1 MYYVY
6 KSLACLLL
14 IPVQNFFQ
22 NQHLAEFQ
30 DPSIKRRAITNGII
44 CRPRIRLESYLRSTA
59 YFSFGP
65 PSLVIVQTEINTP
78 RSLGACSHLR
88 NCIPTRH
95 IVKLSFLSFSLPRE
109 WGGRRGWRGWKRN
122 EKSLGR
128 VQRARMNAR
137 RRGPLIPDLEKER
150 EEKRGKKEKE
160 EKGWSLERERER
172 GRAHWNG
179 ARSDSEQRVAIKRN
193 LFGPDEKF
201 DSDRGGL
208 FAIPIEFRDANQL
221 KSRFNLPNGQIFLA
235 PWNPY
240 ITLVRIDPCKYIGG
254 PLRLQQEYPCMES

>member
-1 MYYVY
+1 M
-6 KSLACLLL
+6 
-14 IPVQNFFQ
+14 QNFFR

-95 IVKLSFLSFSLPRE
+95 IVKLSFLSFSLPWE

-172 GRAHWNG
+172 EGELIEERARWGTVGFRATGRNKKESFRPRWEIRF
-179 ARSDSEQRVAIKRN
+179 RSRGPFCNSYRV
-193 LFGPDEKF
+193 
-201 DSDRGGL
+201 
-208 FAIPIEFRDANQL
+208 
-221 KSRFNLPNGQIFLA
+221 SRREPA
-235 PWNPY
+235 
-240 ITLVRIDPCKYIGG
+240 
-254 PLRLQQEYPCMES
+254 

>member
-1 MYYVY
+1 M
-6 KSLACLLL
+6 
-14 IPVQNFFQ
+14 QNFFR

-95 IVKLSFLSFSLPRE
+95 IVKLSFSLFLPP
-109 WGGRRGWRGWKRN
+109 
-122 EKSLGR
+122 SR
-128 VQRARMNAR
+128 VR
-137 RRGPLIPDLEKER
+137 R
-150 EEKRGKKEKE
+150 EEGVKGVKAKRKVTRTCATSTHECAPKGPPYPRLGKRKRGKKGK
-160 EKGWSLERERER
+160 KGKGRKRVILGERERER

>member
-1 MYYVY
+1 MHNVY

-95 IVKLSFLSFSLPRE
+95 IVKLSFSLFLPP
-109 WGGRRGWRGWKRN
+109 
-122 EKSLGR
+122 SR
-128 VQRARMNAR
+128 VR
-137 RRGPLIPDLEKER
+137 R
-150 EEKRGKKEKE
+150 EEGVKGVKAKRKVTRTCATSTHECAPKGPPYPRLGKRKRRKKGKKG
-160 EKGWSLERERER
+160 KGWSLERERER
-172 GRAHWNG
+172 ESSLKRGTVGFRATGRNKKESFRPRWEIRF
-179 ARSDSEQRVAIKRN
+179 RSRGPFCNSYRV
-193 LFGPDEKF
+193 
-201 DSDRGGL
+201 
-208 FAIPIEFRDANQL
+208 
-221 KSRFNLPNGQIFLA
+221 SRREPA
-235 PWNPY
+235 
-240 ITLVRIDPCKYIGG
+240 
-254 PLRLQQEYPCMES
+254 

>member
-1 MYYVY
+1 MEKRWFLSGEDKFISIGVNKKSGKFFEEERLSIRRSETRWLLKFYATPTIYRLKFLFSMYYVY

-95 IVKLSFLSFSLPRE
+95 IVKLSFLSFSLPWE

-172 GRAHWNG
+172 EGELIETGHGRIPSNG
-179 ARSDSEQRVAIKRN
+179 SQ
-193 LFGPDEKF
+193 
-201 DSDRGGL
+201 
-208 FAIPIEFRDANQL
+208 
-221 KSRFNLPNGQIFLA
+221 
-235 PWNPY
+235 
-240 ITLVRIDPCKYIGG
+240 
-254 PLRLQQEYPCMES
+254 

>member
-65 PSLVIVQTEINTP
+65 PSLVIVQSEINTP

-95 IVKLSFLSFSLPRE
+95 IVKLSFLSFSLLWE
-109 WGGRRGWRGWKRN
+109 WG
-122 EKSLGR
+122 
-128 VQRARMNAR
+128 R
-137 RRGPLIPDLEKER
+137 RRGEGGETKSHSDVCNEHAWMRAEGAPLSPTWKKKEWKKG
-150 EEKRGKKEKE
+150 EKRKRKK
-160 EKGWSLERERER
+160 KGDPWRERER

>member
-1 MYYVY
+1 MHYVY

-95 IVKLSFLSFSLPRE
+95 IVKLSFLSFSLLWE
-109 WGGRRGWRGWKRN
+109 WG
-122 EKSLGR
+122 
-128 VQRARMNAR
+128 R
-137 RRGPLIPDLEKER
+137 RRGEGGETKSHSDVCNEHAWMRAEGAPLSPTWKKKEWKKG
-150 EEKRGKKEKE
+150 EKRKRKK
-160 EKGWSLERERER
+160 KGDPWREREREGELIETGH
-172 GRAHWNG
+172 GRIPSNG
-179 ARSDSEQRVAIKRN
+179 SQ
-193 LFGPDEKF
+193 
-201 DSDRGGL
+201 
-208 FAIPIEFRDANQL
+208 
-221 KSRFNLPNGQIFLA
+221 
-235 PWNPY
+235 
-240 ITLVRIDPCKYIGG
+240 
-254 PLRLQQEYPCMES
+254 

>member
-1 MYYVY
+1 MEKRWFLSGEDKFISIGVNKKSGKFFEEERLSIRRLETRWLLKFYATPTIYRLKFLFSMHYVY

-95 IVKLSFLSFSLPRE
+95 IVKLSFLSFSLLWE
-109 WGGRRGWRGWKRN
+109 WG
-122 EKSLGR
+122 
-128 VQRARMNAR
+128 R
-137 RRGPLIPDLEKER
+137 RRGEGGETKSHSDVCNEHAWMRAEGAPLSPTWKKKEWKKG
-150 EEKRGKKEKE
+150 EKRKRKK
-160 EKGWSLERERER
+160 KGDPWREREREGELIETGH
-172 GRAHWNG
+172 GRIPSNG
-179 ARSDSEQRVAIKRN
+179 SQ
-193 LFGPDEKF
+193 
-201 DSDRGGL
+201 
-208 FAIPIEFRDANQL
+208 
-221 KSRFNLPNGQIFLA
+221 
-235 PWNPY
+235 
-240 ITLVRIDPCKYIGG
+240 
-254 PLRLQQEYPCMES
+254 